1 MGTRVAVLVSCL
13 FLISAFA
20 VLPAAAIAPSFLASG
35 PIVKAGTTSSLNWA
49 GYVVTG
55 AAGSVTDAAGSW
67 VQPGVTCPSSG
78 NTYAAFWVG
87 IDGYSDSTVEQTG
100 TLAECQSGTATYF
113 AWYEFYPRPSF
124 EIKTI
129 SVHAGDVISANVQ
142 YANGKFVVT
151 ITDVTTGKTFSTSAK
166 INSAQRSSAE
176 WIAEAPSSG
185 GSILPLADFGTS
197 SYGLDYTGVA
207 STNYATV
214 GGTTGAIG
222 SFGTS
227 VVAITMVDSAG
238 GVKASP
244 SSLTSDGTSFTVTW
258 YSST

>member
-1 MGTRVAVLVSCL
+1 LRTKAAVLVSCL
-13 FLISAFA
+13 FVISGFA
-20 VLPAAAIAPSFLASG
+20 VLPATAFAPAFLASG
-35 PIVKAGTTSSLNWA
+35 PIVKASTTSSLNWA

-55 AAGSVTDAAGSW
+55 ASGSITTASGSW
-67 VQPGVTCPSSG
+67 VQPAVTCPSSG

-124 EIKTI
+124 EITTI
-129 SVHAGDVISANVQ
+129 SVHAGDVMSASVQ
-142 YANGKFVVT
+142 YTSGKFVVT
-151 ITDVTTGKTFSTSAK
+151 ITDVTTGQTFSTSAK
-166 INSAQRSSAE
+166 VNAQRTSAE

-185 GSILPLADFGTS
+185 GSILPLADFGTAS
-197 SYGLDYTGVA
+197 FGSDYTGVA
-207 STNYATV
+207 STNYATIS
-214 GGTTGAIG
+214 GTTGAIG

-227 VVAITMVDSAG
+227 VVAITMVDSSG
-238 GVKASP
+238 GVKASS
-244 SSLTSDGTSFTVTW
+244 SSLSSDGTSFTVTW